1 MADVAVIST
10 NEAPRR
16 KARGRRA
23 ALKDLSTNEI
33 SADKSAAASL
43 EPSSGAKKGSNG
55 VGLSVVLSP
64 KKSRAVRKTKAVV
77 AAPAGNSFADD
88 LEELQARLNQLR
100 LEKEKAEEMLK
111 EKDEMLKQKEEEQEK
126 LQKEFKKL
134 QKVKEFK
141 PNMSFPVLQSL
152 KDKEQETKE
161 TKKKNKDLPEKK
173 KPSPAYVLW
182 CKDQWNEVK
191 KGRPEAEF
199 KEISNILGARWK
211 CLSAEEKKPYEER
224 YQRDKEAYLQVVGQE
239 KRENEAM
246 KLLEEEQ
253 MQKTAMELLEQYLQF
268 KQETK
273 KENKKK
279 RKEKDPL
286 RPKKPMP
293 AFFLFSNERRAALH
307 HENKSVLEIAKITGE
322 EWKSMPAERRL
333 PYEEKARKEKEEYT
347 QRMELYTN
355 RKAEEAVNQK
365 KEEEEHQKV
374 MKHEALQ
381 LLKKKE
387 KTENII
393 KKAKETR
400 KKQKDTKSSDPNK
413 PKKPA
418 SSFLLFSKDARN
430 SLQQERPGIDN
441 STLTALISVKWKD
454 LNETERQVWND
465 KAAEA
470 MSVYKKEVKE
480 YMDKA
485 AAAAEKKDS
494 AV

>member
-23 ALKDLSTNEI
+23 ALKDLSTNEM

-43 EPSSGAKKGSNG
+43 EPSSGLRRG
-55 VGLSVVLSP
+55 
-64 KKSRAVRKTKAVV
+64 KSRAVRKTKAVV

-268 KQETK
+268 KQ
-273 KENKKK
+273 
-279 RKEKDPL
+279 
-286 RPKKPMP
+286 
-293 AFFLFSNERRAALH
+293 
-307 HENKSVLEIAKITGE
+307 
-322 EWKSMPAERRL
+322 
-333 PYEEKARKEKEEYT
+333 
-347 QRMELYTN
+347 
-355 RKAEEAVNQK
+355 
-365 KEEEEHQKV
+365 
-374 MKHEALQ
+374 
-381 LLKKKE
+381 
-387 KTENII
+387 
-393 KKAKETR
+393 
-400 KKQKDTKSSDPNK
+400 
-413 PKKPA
+413 
-418 SSFLLFSKDARN
+418 
-430 SLQQERPGIDN
+430 
-441 STLTALISVKWKD
+441 D